1 MPYSVFS
8 RAGKRGHYENCGMI
22 VLRPDEA
29 GISSD
34 VTSTKDSADVAG
46 V

>member
-8 RAGKRGHYENCGMI
+8 RAGKREHYENCGVI

-29 GISSD
+29 GTKSD
-34 VTSTKDSADVAG
+34 VTNTEGGANVAG
-46 V
+46 A